1 MVKVVTIDKG
11 GTLKETNISNISELY
26 KTCGFRKLNNFEKH
40 HTWVITLK
48 ESNSIYKISIYGK
61 QDGRAGS
68 ENKYDLPPP
77 QDNNLY
83 FGKLALVN
91 EEGDLS
97 IDIWEKIYSQLFGG
111 FEDLNSEE
119 ELSDDELEE
128 YPEEMKTESGYLKD
142 GFVVSDEELEEE
154 NYIYSDEDR

>member
-1 MVKVVTIDKG
+1 MIKVIIIDKG
-11 GTLKETNISNISELY
+11 GTLKESKVNNPSELY
-26 KTCGFRKLNNFEKH
+26 KNCGFRKINNFEKH

-48 ESNSIYKISIYGK
+48 ECNTIYKISIYGK
-61 QDGRAGS
+61 VDGRAGS

-77 QDNNLY
+77 EDNTLY

-91 EEGDLS
+91 EDGDLT
-97 IDIWEKIYSQLFGG
+97 IDVWEKIYNQLFGG

-128 YPEEMKTESGYLKD
+128 YPEEMKTSSGYLKD

-154 NYIYSDEDR
+154 NYIYSDEDK

>member
-1 MVKVVTIDKG
+1 MVKVVIIDKG
-11 GTLKETNISNISELY
+11 GTLKETNVNNLSELY
-26 KTCGFRKLNNFEKH
+26 KTCGFRKIGHFEKQ

-48 ESNSIYKISIYGK
+48 ECNSIYKISIHGK
-61 QDGRAGS
+61 VDGRAGS

-77 QDNNLY
+77 QDNTLY

-97 IDIWEKIYSQLFGG
+97 IAIWEKIYTQLFGG

-119 ELSDDELEE
+119 EMSDDELEE
-128 YPEEMKTESGYLKD
+128 YPEEMKTNSGYLKD

-154 NYIYSDEDR
+154 NYIYSDEDK